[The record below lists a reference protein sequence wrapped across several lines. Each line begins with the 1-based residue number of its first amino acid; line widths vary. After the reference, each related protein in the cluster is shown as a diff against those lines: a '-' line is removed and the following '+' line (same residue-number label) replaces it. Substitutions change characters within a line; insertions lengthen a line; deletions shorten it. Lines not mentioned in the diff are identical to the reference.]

1 MTGSSGQAFQ
11 KPLRQNGE
19 LFADGE
25 ADLTVEHVI
34 PLRRNFLQQLAINA
48 HQNPERWLAVFVD
61 QRNEF
66 VARAAKLANA
76 VGPDRKQRPEARGLS
91 QRTQLSR
98 GHAKSS

>member
-34 PLRRNFLQQLAINA
+34 PLLRNFLQQLAINV

-66 VARAAKLANA
+66 VACAVKLASA
-76 VGPDRKQRPEARGLS
+76 FGFHRKHRP
-91 QRTQLSR
+91 QT
-98 GHAKSS
+98 SSVS